1 MSKTATARKVE
12 DTSNVPETTRKE
24 VSPRVNIVKDKLLEV
39 AEKPLWERPG
49 RPPVVW
55 LLGAHGGAGTTTL
68 AESWAPAAEAKVWPA
83 KDDYPYVV
91 IVCRSTRTGLDH
103 AHELVLQ
110 ATGKLSGDCELLGVA
125 VVADAPGKT
134 PKALRQRMEVLGN
147 IAPHIWEIPYIAQL
161 REARLEDLPEWN
173 PQDGPAEQ
181 QTRHPLRR
189 RRIAPMTTVDQHLA
203 FAGEGIFN
211 AARNAHSVGA

>member
-1 MSKTATARKVE
+1 MSVLARADHRTTPAPATA
-12 DTSNVPETTRKE
+12 PP
-24 VSPRVNIVKDKLLEV
+24 SPRVNIDADRLLPV
-39 AEKPLWERPG
+39 ATTKLWERSH

-55 LLGAHGGAGTTTL
+55 LIGAHGGAGTTTL
-68 AESWAPAAEAKVWPA
+68 AASWAPAAEATVWPSE
-83 KDDYPYVV
+83 DEFPYVV

-110 ATGKLSGDCELLGVA
+110 ATGKFAGNCQLLGVA

-134 PKALRQRMEVLGN
+134 PKALRQRIEVMGK
-147 IAPHIWEIPYIAQL
+147 IAPHIWEIPYIPSL

-181 QTRHPLRR
+181 QTRHPMRR
-189 RRIAPMTTVDQHLA
+189 QRIAPMTSVHQHLA